1 MPPRRR
7 STPRSPIH
15 RALGEAIEELRE
27 EAALTHEQ
35 LAERLEMPFQRISEL
50 ERGLSN
56 PTFAT
61 LIRLVEGLDVEL
73 SDLAARIERRHGPL
87 EQ

>member
-15 RALGEAIEELRE
+15 RALGEAVEELRE
-27 EAALTHEQ
+27 EASLTHEQ

-50 ERGLSN
+50 ERGLAN

-61 LIRLVEGLDVEL
+61 LIRIVEGLDVEL
-73 SDLAARIERRHGPL
+73 SELALRIERRRDS
-87 EQ
+87 